1 MKNAKAPVY
10 KIPRNANIAPGKK
23 VLLNWSLLIKQA
35 MRITAAAIEKGTGKL
50 LGVVSTSL
58 LMSMQWVPFEE

>member
-1 MKNAKAPVY
+1 
-10 KIPRNANIAPGKK
+10 
-23 VLLNWSLLIKQA
+23 LLIKQA